1 MPVHSTWLAG
11 VVTLLLG
18 KRSGLGGG
26 VGTKHVHQP
35 PKMPKNVGLEGDVH
49 VWDVGL
55 GLNVMGAWLNRR
67 DVQILS
73 FAQNLSGRLTP
84 TALRQKRAAGA
95 FSLRSAPWRVR
106 IPLPARN

>member
-35 PKMPKNVGLEGDVH
+35 PKMPKNVGFGGWCTRLEIRVDAERDGG
-49 VWDVGL
+49 VG
-55 GLNVMGAWLNRR
+55 
-67 DVQILS
+67 
-73 FAQNLSGRLTP
+73 
-84 TALRQKRAAGA
+84 
-95 FSLRSAPWRVR
+95 
-106 IPLPARN
+106 